1 MFSGFNRMVQRRRA
15 PILFSIL
22 AIAFA
27 TTRVQ
32 ATLNPGDIAIIGYQS
47 DDPDAIAFVTL
58 VPVSAGEVIRFTD
71 DGWLDTNLFRPGEG
85 GIQYTFPANVP
96 PGTVVSRTSP
106 FDTNGWS
113 ANNTSL
119 PSPSSF
125 LLSTGG
131 DQIFVFQG
139 DGSSPT
145 FVYGIN
151 NDSMG
156 WLPSALSSN
165 DTALPPTLT
174 DGTTA
179 ITLGSPERDNAYY
192 SGTTSGSPAQLLAAI
207 GNPANWITSD
217 IVQVWPAWSFD
228 VTSSFPTVTSC
239 SLPAGPFNVGDTPLV
254 TVQLSA
260 APAPGF
266 PATVSVSSPAFSVS
280 PVNIVISDPNTS
292 GSANV
297 TMGTAGTYNAAATGT
312 NHATGSAN
320 SASFTVNAP
329 PTAPTAYAGP
339 DRTLPMNGGNLA
351 IVLTDA
357 LANDANG
364 LTGLTYAWTPVS
376 GAGIV
381 SWSARTGG
389 VTDPTAPADA
399 TVTVNTTGVYTF
411 TLTVTDPTAL
421 IAMDSV
427 SITVVNAPPI
437 GQYDP
442 PASYYNPARPGGVW
456 LTNGPLKTALNGI
469 IGTHTVRSYDSAKQ
483 SLQLLDVDPNNSS
496 NVILVYTGVSV
507 PKTWDAGN
515 TWNRE
520 HLWPQSRFPGS
531 SDLVSDLFNL
541 RACDPV
547 VNSTRGNDPY
557 GIGANFWDPDHG
569 APDRGDC
576 ARSLFYDAVCYM
588 SEVTLVNGQPG
599 PSNEMG
605 DLARLLEWHYS
616 DPVNDKERRRNHLIY
631 SNVDN
636 PTYFQGNRN
645 PFIDHPELVWT
656 IFGGSGNN
664 TRLYV
669 GGTNPPTGAS
679 AATVDL
685 GRILKNA
692 SVPSPQIVNLT
703 KTGTNPTTYSITAA
717 GSASS
722 STTGPRQAFIGGPTN
737 RAIDCGLVTT
747 TTTAGLKTGTITI
760 DNTDVS
766 SSAAGN
772 GSADGDDVITV
783 NLNVVEHAN
792 ASFATPADQ
801 NSLTINFG
809 SFAVGSGV
817 QTQNFSIYNLDTS
830 PGFTAAL
837 DLDSIGGTGD
847 TARLTTNVVPPA
859 NLAAGSSQIYTA
871 SFDTSVA
878 GPFSATYTIVN
889 SDENLAGA
897 TAGVNL
903 TLTLNG
909 TVTSPSCVAADADC
923 DTVVSIAD
931 IASFIDMLLNGTAP
945 CDSCTGDVNNDLVR
959 DGRDIQGFVQALV
972 GP

>member
-1 MFSGFNRMVQRRRA
+1 MFSGFNRTVLRHCA
-15 PILFSIL
+15 PILLSL
-22 AIAFA
+22 VAIAFTA
-27 TTRVQ
+27 SKAQ
-32 ATLNPGDIAIIGYQS
+32 ATLNPGDIAIIAYQS
-47 DDPDAIAFVTL
+47 NPDTIAFVALNTIA
-58 VPVSAGEVIRFTD
+58 AGEAIRFTD
-71 DGWLDTNLFRPGEG
+71 SGWQAAGSFRANEG
-85 GIQYTFPANVP
+85 GVTYTAPSTLTA
-96 PGTVVSRTSP
+96 GTVVSQTAP
-106 FDTNGWS
+106 FSSNGWS
-113 ANNTSL
+113 TDNSGVGG
-119 PSPSSF
+119 SGF
-125 LLSTGG
+125 DLSGSG
-131 DQIFVFQG
+131 DQIIVFQG
-139 DGSSPT
+139 AGTSPAFLYALT
-145 FVYGIN
+145 Y
-151 NDSMG
+151 DSTG
-156 WLPSALSSN
+156 WSDATSSN
-165 DTALPPTLT
+165 TTAQPPTLVN
-174 DGTTA
+174 GTTA
-179 ITLGSPERDNAYY
+179 LFTGTPERAFGYY
-192 SGTTSGSPAQLLAAI
+192 SGTVSGSAASLLASISNAS
-207 GNPANWITSD
+207 NWTLSTA
-217 IVQVWPAWSFD
+217 VQTLPTWSFD
-228 VTSSFPTVTSC
+228 VTSSFPSVTSC

-260 APAPGF
+260 APAAGF

-292 GSANV
+292 GTANV
-297 TMGTAGTYNAAATGT
+297 TMGTAGTYTAAATGT
-312 NHATGSAN
+312 NHASGSAN

-339 DRTLPMNGGNLA
+339 DRTLPMSGGSLA
-351 IVLTDA
+351 IVLTDSTG
-357 LANDANG
+357 NDANG

-376 GAGIV
+376 GPGIV
-381 SWSARTGG
+381 SWSARTGS

-399 TVTVNTTGVYTF
+399 TVTVNAIGVYTF

-421 IAMDSV
+421 VATDSV

-442 PASYYNPARPGGVW
+442 PANYYNPARPGGVW
-456 LTNGPLKTALNGI
+456 LTNGALKTALNGI
-469 IGTHTVRSYDSAKQ
+469 ISARTVRSYDAAKQ
-483 SLQLLDVDPNNSS
+483 SLQLLDLDPNNAS
-496 NVILVYTGVSV
+496 NLILVYTGVSV
-507 PKTWDAGN
+507 AKTWDAGN

-520 HLWPQSRFPGS
+520 HLWPQSRFPS
-531 SDLVSDLFNL
+531 TSDLVNDLFNL
-541 RACDPV
+541 RPADPV

-576 ARSLFYDAVCYM
+576 ARSIFYDAVCYM

-605 DLARLLEWHYS
+605 DLAKLLEWHYS

-636 PTYFQGNRN
+636 PSYFQGNRN
-645 PFIDHPELVWT
+645 PFIDFPELVWT

-664 TRLYV
+664 SRLYV

-679 AATVDL
+679 AVTVDL
-685 GRILKNA
+685 GRIIKSA
-692 SVPSPQIVNLT
+692 SVPSPQNVALT
-703 KTGTNPTTYSITAA
+703 KTGTNPTTYNITTA
-717 GSASS
+717 GSAS
-722 STTGPRQAFIGGPTN
+722 TATAGPRQAFNGGPQN
-737 RAIDCGLVTT
+737 RSIDCGLVTT

-792 ASFATPADQ
+792 ASFTTPADQ
-801 NSLTINFG
+801 NNLTINFG
-809 SFAVGSGV
+809 SFTVGSGV
-817 QTQNFSIYNLDTS
+817 QTQNFSLYNLNTS

-837 DLDSIGGTGD
+837 DLDSIGGSGD
-847 TARLTTNVVPPA
+847 TLRLSTNLAPLA
-859 NLAAGSSQIYTA
+859 NLAAGSLQNYTA

-889 SDENLAGA
+889 SDENLSGA
-897 TAGVNL
+897 AAGVSLIL
-903 TLTLNG
+903 TLTG
-909 TVTSPSCVAADADC
+909 TVTAPSCVAADANC
-923 DTVVSIAD
+923 DNVVTIAD
-931 IASFIDMLLNGTAP
+931 IAPFVDMLVNGTAP
-945 CDSCTGDVNNDLVR
+945 CGSCTGDVNNDLVR